1 MYNRKRYRGKNS
13 LRRERRLPCPYNAA
27 TPRWHSLKSRHPS
40 VTQPLQSAPSLPPI
54 IRLYSRYLKH
64 RRCMIGIMKSLYEVF
79 QTVLAGVPETLRVVL
94 EFVWK
99 ARWFL
104 IGLWVS
110 LVVYSLVTKV
120 LPFLMWTWVIKS
132 IVGSVFSFL

>member
-1 MYNRKRYRGKNS
+1 
-13 LRRERRLPCPYNAA
+13 
-27 TPRWHSLKSRHPS
+27 
-40 VTQPLQSAPSLPPI
+40 
-54 IRLYSRYLKH
+54 
-64 RRCMIGIMKSLYEVF
+64 MIGIMKSLYEVF

-104 IGLWVS
+104 VGLWVS

-120 LPFLMWTWVIKS
+120 LPFLLWSWVIKS
-132 IVGSVFSFL
+132 VVGSVFSFL

>member
-1 MYNRKRYRGKNS
+1 
-13 LRRERRLPCPYNAA
+13 
-27 TPRWHSLKSRHPS
+27 
-40 VTQPLQSAPSLPPI
+40 
-54 IRLYSRYLKH
+54 
-64 RRCMIGIMKSLYEVF
+64 MIGIMKSLYEVF